1 MKRTTKLL
9 GLLLVVAL
17 MCGCKEDNWLD
28 WKLQNELWLQ
38 EERRHSNHSDRFAIQ
53 VY

>member
-28 WKLQNELWLQ
+28 WKLQNELCYRKTL
-38 EERRHSNHSDRFAIQ
+38 RKKA
-53 VY
+53 